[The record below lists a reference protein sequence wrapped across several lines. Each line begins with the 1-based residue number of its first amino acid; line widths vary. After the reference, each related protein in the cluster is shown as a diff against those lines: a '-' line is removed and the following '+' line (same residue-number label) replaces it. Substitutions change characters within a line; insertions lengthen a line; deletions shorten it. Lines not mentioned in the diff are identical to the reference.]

1 MGALS
6 LRPPTPCAHK
16 ANAGGHTLACMRA
29 CPRCGEENSERARFC
44 QACGAPLSAE
54 VLPAHEVRKTVTV
67 LFTDVAGST
76 RLGERLDPESVRRVM
91 ELYFDMARRVLER
104 HGGTVEKFIGDA
116 VMAVFGIPTQHE
128 DDALRACRAAME
140 MQDELDR
147 LNKKLERDRGVKVA
161 TRTGLNTGEVIAG
174 DPSLG
179 HTLVTGDAVNIAAR
193 LQQVALPGQ
202 VLMGNETYRLVRGAA
217 TAEAAVPLKLK
228 GKSERISAFRLI
240 SVLGPDTVAGRFD
253 TPLVGRSDELRMLDE
268 SLRRAVHRRACVLAT
283 VLGPAGIGK
292 SRLVQEFVE
301 GRRAEATIVRGR
313 CLPYGDGI
321 TYWPVVEILTSAA
334 GIGGLDAPD
343 EVRAKIVSLLGD
355 DADARQISER
365 LAQLLGLEGA
375 TAAPEETHWA
385 VRRAFE
391 ALAAR
396 RPLIA
401 IFDDIQWGEPTFLDL
416 VEHVADWSRDAPI
429 LLLCLARLELLDARP
444 GWGGGKLNATSFL
457 LEPLD
462 ETECEE
468 VLTNLL
474 DQTELPQE
482 ARRRIT
488 KGAEGNPLFVEQLI
502 AMMIDEGL
510 LRRDGDRWILVGHPA
525 GPSVPA
531 TVMALLEARLDRLPD
546 EERAAIERASIEGK
560 LFHKNG
566 VAELLSTE
574 AERARVS
581 ERLISLVRR
590 DLIRPDRALFAG
602 QEAFRFRHMLIRDAA
617 YRRIP
622 KELRAEMH
630 EKHADWLERMA
641 GDRVAEFEEIV
652 AYHLEHAYRLRR
664 ELRRLDNRAEGLA
677 VRAASRLT
685 GGAHRA
691 VERGDARAAVA
702 LLERAVALL
711 PSGQPDRLEH
721 LVSLGASLAEV
732 GAYRDAAAALDEAI
746 QLARLS
752 GDQRV
757 EAFALIERSHLKMAT
772 DPEGAG
778 QEARDQA
785 EAAIRLFEELGDDR
799 GLSRAWRQWSELDVD
814 LCRWGPFREA
824 NERALVHARRA
835 EDDLEEALALRSIA
849 VAMKHDTTPVPEAV
863 ARCEEIYRESSP
875 NRRLQA
881 YVLVDLGFLSGMQ
894 AHWTEAR
901 EYFARG
907 GEIFEEFGLAP
918 SLGVAMKYL
927 GQVELFADDALAAER
942 TLLRGRAI
950 LEPIGEKSHLSTV
963 MAILSMAVYE
973 QGRLEEAERLAE
985 TAQELGSSQDIGTV
999 VSALGVRAKVE
1010 AQRGNFGAGEALVSE
1025 AIRLVSQTDMLW
1037 LRGLSSMDLAEF
1049 EELAG
1054 RPAEAR
1060 KAAQTALALFEQK
1073 QASALSRR
1081 ARAFLSEHVA
1091 G

>member
-1 MGALS
+1 
-6 LRPPTPCAHK
+6 
-16 ANAGGHTLACMRA
+16 
-29 CPRCGEENSERARFC
+29 
-44 QACGAPLSAE
+44 LSAE
-54 VLPAHEVRKTVTV
+54 VQPEHEVRKTVTV

-76 RLGERLDPESVRRVM
+76 ELGERLDPESVRRVM
-91 ELYFDMARRVLER
+91 GLYFDMARRVLER

-147 LNKKLERDRGVKVA
+147 LNKDLEQDRGVKVA

-174 DPSLG
+174 EPSLG
-179 HTLVTGDAVNIAAR
+179 HTLVTGDGVNLAAR

-202 VLMGNETYRLVRGAA
+202 VLIGNETYRLVREAV
-217 TAEAAVPLKLK
+217 TAEASAPLKVK

-240 SVLGPDTVAGRFD
+240 SVLGPDTMAGRFD
-253 TPLVGRSDELRMLDE
+253 TPLVGRRDELRILDE
-268 SLRRAVHRRACVLAT
+268 SLHRAVHRRACVMAT

-292 SRLVQEFVE
+292 SRLVQEFVG

-321 TYWPVVEILTSAA
+321 TYWPVVEILTTAA

-343 EVRAKIVSLLGD
+343 EVRAKIASLLGD

-375 TAAPEETHWA
+375 TAASEETHWA

-391 ALAAR
+391 ALATR

-401 IFDDIQWGEPTFLDL
+401 IFDDVHWGEPMFLDL
-416 VEHVADWSRDAPI
+416 VEHVANWSRDAPI
-429 LLLCLARLELLDARP
+429 LLLCLARLELLEARP

-488 KGAEGNPLFVEQLI
+488 NGAEGNPLFIEQLI

-510 LRRDGDRWILVGHPA
+510 LQRDGDRWILVGHPA

-531 TVMALLEARLDRLPD
+531 TVMALLDARLDRLPD

-560 LFHKNG
+560 LFHRNG

-581 ERLISLVRR
+581 EQLISLVRR

-617 YRRIP
+617 YKRIP

-630 EKHADWLERMA
+630 EKHADWLERVA
-641 GDRVAEFEEIV
+641 DDRVAEFEEIV
-652 AYHLEHAYRLRR
+652 AYHLERAYRLRL
-664 ELRRLDNRAEGLA
+664 ELRRMDDRARGLA

-691 VERGDARAAVA
+691 AERGDARAAVR
-702 LLERAVALL
+702 LLERSAALL
-711 PSGQPDRLEH
+711 PSGHPDWLEL
-721 LVSLGASLAEV
+721 LVGLGASLAGV
-732 GAYRDAAAALDEAI
+732 GEYRRAAEALDEAI

-752 GDQRV
+752 GNQRA
-757 EAFALIERSHLKMAT
+757 EAIALIERGHLRMAI

-778 QEARDQA
+778 QEAREQA
-785 EAAIRLFEELGDDR
+785 EAAIRLFEEVGDDQ
-799 GLSRAWRQWSELDVD
+799 GLSRAWRLWSQLDVD
-814 LCRWGPFREA
+814 LCRWGSFREA

-849 VAMKHDTTPVPEAV
+849 VAMKHDTTPVPEAA
-863 ARCEEIYRESSP
+863 ARCEEIYRESS

-881 YVLVDLGFLSGMQ
+881 YALMDLGFLSGMQ
-894 AHWTEAR
+894 GHWTEAR

-907 GEIFEEFGLAP
+907 GEILEEFGLAP

-927 GQVELFADDALAAER
+927 GQVELFADDAVAAER
-942 TLLRGRAI
+942 ALLRGRAI

-963 MAILSMAVYE
+963 IAILSMAVYE

-985 TAQELGSSQDIGTV
+985 TAQELGSSDDIGTV

-1010 AQRGNFGAGEALVSE
+1010 AQRGNFGAGQALVSE
-1025 AIRLVSQTDMLW
+1025 AIRLVEQTDMLW
-1037 LRGLSSMDLAEF
+1037 LRGLSWMDLAEF
-1049 EELAG
+1049 EGLAS

-1081 ARAFLSEHVA
+1081 ARVFLSDHVA
-1091 G
+1091 S